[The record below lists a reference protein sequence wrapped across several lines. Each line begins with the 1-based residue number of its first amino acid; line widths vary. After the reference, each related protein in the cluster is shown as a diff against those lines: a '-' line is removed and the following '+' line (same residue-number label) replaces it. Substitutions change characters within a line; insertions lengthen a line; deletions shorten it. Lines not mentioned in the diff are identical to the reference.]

1 MVKPYWVIV
10 GFGVGLMT
18 GVIVARKIFNGPPTT
33 ELAISAPQAAQAE
46 DPRVKIAPGAGSQST
61 TPASKAEAPAAAAAP
76 ASVPAAPLAPAEP
89 TATPGLASAP
99 VKAAPSPFAASI
111 DSGVVRAIDV
121 GEVLAKQIAR
131 PSEPGYENL
140 IGDAHRELER
150 EPRDE
155 SWAYEM
161 EGELQNSLVSQASM
175 GDFKVEHVECRS
187 TICEVRLSGRADRQA
202 GLQQW
207 SESLRSSG
215 LDKRLFPNMSSSV
228 GTDDRFDALY
238 ILRRPRRQ
246 P

>member
-10 GFGVGLMT
+10 GFGVGLLT
-18 GVIVARKIFNGPPTT
+18 GIIVARKIST
-33 ELAISAPQAAQAE
+33 EPSTNELKIAAPAAVQAE
-46 DPRVKIAPGAGSQST
+46 NPRVDAAPEAGLQGT
-61 TPASKAEAPAAAAAP
+61 TAKPAGEAPAAAAAP
-76 ASVPAAPLAPAEP
+76 VPAAPPPSAEP
-89 TATPGLASAP
+89 PATPGLASTP

-111 DSGVVRAIDV
+111 DSGVVRSIDV

-155 SWAYEM
+155 RWAYEM

-175 GDFKVEHVECRS
+175 GDFKVEHVECRA

-238 ILRRPRRQ
+238 ILRRPRR
-246 P
+246 

>member
-18 GVIVARKIFNGPPTT
+18 GIIVARKISTGPATNALT
-33 ELAISAPQAAQAE
+33 ASAPPGVQAE
-46 DPRVKIAPGAGSQST
+46 DSRAKALSEAGSQGT
-61 TPASKAEAPAAAAAP
+61 APAPTREAPAAAPAP
-76 ASVPAAPLAPAEP
+76 IPTAPQPSAEP
-89 TATPGLASAP
+89 PATPGLASTP

-111 DSGVVRAIDV
+111 DSGVVRSIDV

-155 SWAYEM
+155 RWAYEM

-238 ILRRPRRQ
+238 ILRRPRR
-246 P
+246 